1 MCPESTSAA
10 IDTGEVVVARVQGFL
25 EADTV
30 LAALRANGIEARRR
44 GDAMGE
50 IAGLTLD
57 GIGLTEILVPPG
69 QAGAARALLDAAAR
83 GELALR
89 EDQEPLPALAEDAA
103 GGEDLPDVGGDR
115 DRRR

>member
-1 MCPESTSAA
+1 MCPEPDVEV

-30 LAALRANGIEARRR
+30 LAALRANGLDARAR

-57 GIGLTEILVPPG
+57 GIGLTEILVPP
-69 QAGAARALLDAAAR
+69 AHAEAARDLLAAAER
-83 GELALR
+83 GELT
-89 EDQEPLPALAEDAA
+89 LAEPELESA
-103 GGEDLPDVGGDR
+103 PDQG
-115 DRRR
+115 